1 MVKFKNFIFN
11 LFGISFYLGFLS
23 LLIYI
28 EKNIFY
34 MKTQSSVLNIILMIL
49 VLLVSIGVRYFLSFL
64 DKEFYGVKNYITI
77 LGYIFY
83 HTKRKDRKWIFHSDL
98 GYFLC
103 IITKDRIYLYEPS
116 FLYLKEIYDEWNV
129 GNIEGI
135 SKNIKNSLDSRFKNI
150 LKIKLENKEAK
161 ERMNM
166 IKNWDGYLDTQSRR
180 DKKIDNLLK

>member
-11 LFGISFYLGFLS
+11 LFGISFYLGFLT

-34 MKTQSSVLNIILMIL
+34 MKTESSALSIIIMIV
-49 VLLVSIGVRYFLSFL
+49 VLLASIGVRYLLSFV
-64 DKEFYGVKNYITI
+64 DKEFHSMKSYITI

-103 IITKDRIYLYEPS
+103 VITKDRIYLYEPS

-180 DKKIDNLLK
+180 DNKIDKLLK